1 MISIIDFLYIV
12 LAVGLIPT
20 FTILCMIL
28 WRIFKMLD
36 RIEYLLW
43 TAEKAVNFAR
53 NLDRVPN
60 MIISKIMSKF
70 DK

>member
-1 MISIIDFLYIV
+1 MISVIGFLYIV

-36 RIEYLLW
+36 RVEYLLW
-43 TAEKAVNFAR
+43 TDEKAVNFAR

>member
-1 MISIIDFLYIV
+1 
-12 LAVGLIPT
+12 
-20 FTILCMIL
+20 
-28 WRIFKMLD
+28 MLD

-53 NLDRVPN
+53 NLDKIPN
-60 MIISKIMSKF
+60 IIVSKILAKF